1 MRDIRN
7 ILKYS
12 KQLRLYYIGIAFFAI
27 LVAAL
32 NLIQPLITA
41 RVVDE
46 FIQDN
51 PSATIL
57 IAAVIAYFVSDFALT
72 LVTNVGGYLGDMMV
86 IKLRRH
92 LSERYYEHLLQLP
105 QRYFDNERTGSLVNK
120 LNRSI
125 ENLTQ
130 ALQFFSNAALQLVL
144 TTIFTITV
152 TFIFSWPVAIL
163 MAILYP
169 VLFWMTTRTSEKWQV
184 IEHEKNERLDDAFGR
199 FTEVVAQMRVVKS
212 FRQGRREFNRFRNK
226 FGEVIPLTATQ
237 SRFWHRQDVLRRAIV
252 NIIFSAMFGVI
263 VWQAFRGDI
272 SVSELVLLVQYV
284 LLLRVPLFSLSF
296 VVDSA
301 QKAIAGSRDFFEV
314 IRLDP
319 EEDPSLEQ
327 ETFERLETSQASI
340 EFKDVS
346 FAYEELA
353 VIDGISFEVPAGK
366 KLALVS
372 ESGGG
377 KTTLSNLLI
386 GIYKAVDGD
395 IIVGGK
401 SLKDQ
406 SLGWIRSQVGVVFQD
421 AELFSGSVHENISY
435 SLPVDT
441 ESDDVDAKVIDAAK
455 AANAHEFIVQL
466 PSGYQTQIG
475 ERGVKLS
482 GGQKQRIA
490 IARALLKDAPILI
503 LDEATSALDSKTEIE
518 VQAALDNLM
527 RNRTSLIIAHRL
539 STISDVDTIITL
551 SEGKIDE
558 MGSPAELAKSGGTY
572 SQLLELQ
579 SADPETRKQHLKAFD
594 IHS

>member
-441 ESDDVDAKVIDAAK
+441 QSDDVDAKVIDAAK

-579 SADPETRKQHLKAFD
+579 SADPETRKRHLKAFD

>member
-441 ESDDVDAKVIDAAK
+441 QSDDVDAKVIDAAK